1 MSSAGSYGAGGGGGV
16 GSVKFLE
23 GNSGGAVGPTLAGI
37 INVVGAGDIT
47 VVGDAGTNTLTVEL
61 TGSLVSSIDGD
72 AAGSVPISGDLNIT
86 GGTSGAQ
93 FLTSGITITE
103 SFNFL
108 ALPNTDNPLTQG
120 YISVNGTPILAF
132 YGGVIRHNT
141 FLGYLSGNAAI
152 ASTRNTGIGFGTLS
166 SITTGADNTALG
178 DNAAPFVNTGNF
190 NTALGQNAYNA
201 GTDSNNNV
209 AVGQNSLSALTSTG
223 GGDGDNTAVGTNA
236 LSGIVSGTNN
246 VALGYNAGSLFDAA
260 DSSNIVIGNTG
271 SSGISN
277 AIIIGTQGSGAGE
290 QDTCN
295 ISGIYGSTVGG
306 TNSAV
311 FIDNAGNLGTLG
323 GSAGGVTSITGNS
336 GGALVGAISITGG
349 TSGAFYTGTGG
360 NTLTTTFT
368 KLVMSDTTTTT
379 GYIQIGGSIMLSA
392 WGGVA
397 NINTFVGESSGN
409 SAVSGS
415 SNTAIG
421 STSLVGITSGTLNCA
436 MGSGTLSHLT
446 SGDTNTAL
454 GVASMFDATT
464 AAGNSAVGYQSLEN
478 LLTGSFNISL
488 GYQAAQNYTGAES
501 SNITIGNT
509 GTAAESNVIR
519 IGTQGS
525 GSGQQNA
532 AYMAGIYGSSVG
544 GTNALVFADN
554 TGKLGTTGGTFSAV
568 TSITGDAGGSVTG
581 AVTLTGGTSGAVYTA
596 SGGNTLTTTFTKLN
610 MPFTNIAGTQG
621 VLQFGGVNVLGFY
634 GGVGE
639 NNVLLGDSAGDASM
653 SGSKNT
659 GVGSGALSTIT
670 SGFDNTAL
678 GYNALGS
685 ITSANNNTAL
695 GEGALDNLV
704 TGSSNIA
711 IGNGA
716 GSNYTTSE
724 TSNIVIGNT
733 GTISEVHQI
742 RIGTQGSGG
751 GQQNLC
757 NIAGIYGSTV
767 GGTNAAVF
775 IDNAGNLGTVGGS
788 GGGGVSS
795 ITGNSGGALTGA
807 LTLSGGSS
815 GGAFAGS
822 GTTLTM
828 SFNSLSLPDTN
839 AGGTVGVIKINGS
852 NVFALYGGSGN
863 SNLNLGFNSGNTG
876 VTTTGNTS
884 IGANTQFS
892 NTGGTDN
899 TSVGNFSLSGLTS
912 GNFNTGI
919 GALSLQHVTT
929 GGSNTCIGFQSGSS
943 YTAGESGNICIGAPG
958 VAAENDTIHI
968 GDGGTQTSCFIGGIA
983 GVTVASSAA
992 VLINTSTGQLGTFS
1006 SSRRFKENIDDM
1018 GVASRD
1024 IYKLRPVK
1032 FNFKGDFNQS
1042 YGLIAEDVE
1051 EVAPY
1056 LVSYDSEGMPATVKY
1071 HELPALL
1078 LNEIQRLKFKIDEL
1092 EGKLNARLR

>member
-37 INVVGAGDIT
+37 INVVGSGDIT

-190 NTALGQNAYNA
+190 NTALGQNAYNS

-311 FIDNAGNLGTLG
+311 FIDNAGNLGTVG
-323 GSAGGVTSITGNS
+323 GAAGGVTSITGNS

-436 MGSGTLSHLT
+436 MGSGTLSRLT

-501 SNITIGNT
+501 SNIVIGNT

-525 GSGQQNA
+525 SAGQQNT
-532 AYMAGIYGSSVG
+532 AYVAGIYG
-544 GTNALVFADN
+544 T
-554 TGKLGTTGGTFSAV
+554 
-568 TSITGDAGGSVTG
+568 
-581 AVTLTGGTSGAVYTA
+581 
-596 SGGNTLTTTFTKLN
+596 
-610 MPFTNIAGTQG
+610 
-621 VLQFGGVNVLGFY
+621 
-634 GGVGE
+634 
-639 NNVLLGDSAGDASM
+639 
-653 SGSKNT
+653 
-659 GVGSGALSTIT
+659 
-670 SGFDNTAL
+670 
-678 GYNALGS
+678 
-685 ITSANNNTAL
+685 
-695 GEGALDNLV
+695 
-704 TGSSNIA
+704 
-711 IGNGA
+711 
-716 GSNYTTSE
+716 
-724 TSNIVIGNT
+724 
-733 GTISEVHQI
+733 
-742 RIGTQGSGG
+742 
-751 GQQNLC
+751 
-757 NIAGIYGSTV
+757 TV
-767 GGTNAAVF
+767 GGTNSAVF
-775 IDNAGNLGTVGGS
+775 IDNTGKLGTVGGS
-788 GGGGVSS
+788 GGGGVTS
-795 ITGNSGGALTGA
+795 ITGDSGPALTGA
-807 LTLSGGSS
+807 VILTGVGSGLELLNTGGSTLTAKFQYLAMDDSTATTGYIQIGTQKILNCYGSVANNNMFVGQGAGHTTVSGTDNDALGALALSGVTSGAFNIGIGSS
-815 GGAFAGS
+815 S
-822 GTTLTM
+822 LQSLTTSSSNVSIGL
-828 SFNSLSLPDTN
+828 NSLGSL
-839 AGGTVGVIKINGS
+839 
-852 NVFALYGGSGN
+852 
-863 SNLNLGFNSGNTG
+863 
-876 VTTTGNTS
+876 TTGGGNNTS
-884 IGANTQFS
+884 IGFVALGNLATGANNIAIGSTAGDGYTGAESS
-892 NTGGTDN
+892 NIVIAAQGTGGESNVIRIGTQ
-899 TSVGNFSLSGLTS
+899 GSGA
-912 GNFNTGI
+912 G
-919 GALSLQHVTT
+919 QQ
-929 GGSNTCIGFQSGSS
+929 NTC
-943 YTAGESGNICIGAPG
+943 
-958 VAAENDTIHI
+958 
-968 GDGGTQTSCFIGGIA
+968 FIAGIA
-983 GVTVASSAA
+983 GVTIASTAA
-992 VLINTSTGQLGTFS
+992 VLVNTATGQLGTVI